1 MRLAILGLLA
11 MVLAV
16 GCASD
21 WARVRAE
28 DSPVAYRRFLADS
41 PRSSHAIE
49 ARERL
54 AYLLLDQRPTRS
66 GYEQFR
72 SDFPDSE
79 WLSELDAR
87 FEQRDFEAARAIG
100 TVSAYERFLAEH
112 AAGALAAR
120 VEGNLVYL
128 RSNGFGSDPAALAG
142 FAAAHPVS
150 DFADEALR
158 TVAGLQAHR
167 STPLRRVG
175 LEISIVPE
183 LPDARRL
190 AVVFAER
197 AEQGFRGSGIELV
210 PAGDGRVPEVD
221 AWLRIEHEEV
231 AVGTELQGGRVT
243 GAGTLARTRVTLTS
257 ASNGAPIWSEEF
269 TFRAA
274 SLEKR
279 AGSSVLFS
287 PRAPAFWSQFFVPV
301 ATWPTQTALRP
312 AFDLRPGVAAVSAEL
327 GRAVALFGDG
337 SFREVD
343 LADPNQPGVL
353 WEYARPPD
361 LSAFSGVRRLDGRVV
376 LFGEDGI
383 EVVVPSADGPM
394 VVRRLDRAQTGAV
407 TGVEVVG
414 DHWIVAGS
422 RGLLRVPIDEG
433 APEELSGNALRGLA
447 RTERDLWAIDDEH
460 LYRVP
465 VEGAHPGPV
474 APVMRLERGM
484 RPIGLRAGADT
495 ALVWDDRSIL
505 VLDLSVPARPRLRMR
520 LRARDVGQ
528 ITDAAVVDGHAFLVG
543 ARGLQVLDLERGRV
557 IDSVDV
563 EGRLAL
569 DASGRHLV
577 VVGPD
582 RLQVVDVTAWTLP
595 RHPASPEK

>member
-11 MVLAV
+11 GVLAF

-28 DSPVAYRRFLADS
+28 DSAVAYRRFLADS
-41 PRSSHAIE
+41 PRSSHAAE

-54 AYLLLDQRPTRS
+54 AYLLLTQRPNRS

-72 SDFPDSE
+72 SDFPDSAF
-79 WLSELDAR
+79 LPELDVR
-87 FEQRDFEAARAIG
+87 FEERDFETARAIG

-112 AAGALAAR
+112 ADGALAAR
-120 VEGNLVYL
+120 VEGNLAYL
-128 RSNGFGSDPAALAG
+128 RSHGFGGDPAALAA
-142 FAAAHPVS
+142 FAETHPAS

-158 TVAGLQAHR
+158 TVAGLQTHR
-167 STPLRRVG
+167 SAPLRRVG
-175 LEISIVPE
+175 LQISILPE
-183 LPDARRL
+183 LPDSRRL
-190 AVVFAER
+190 AAVFAER
-197 AEQGFRGSGIELV
+197 AEQSFRGSGIQLV
-210 PAGDGRVPEVD
+210 PAGAGRTPEAD
-221 AWLRIEHEEV
+221 AWLHIEHEE
-231 AVGTELQGGRVT
+231 ASVGTDLRDGRVT
-243 GAGTLARTRVTLTS
+243 AAGIRARTRVTL
-257 ASNGAPIWSEEF
+257 ASVSDQAPIWSEEF
-269 TFRAA
+269 EFRASA
-274 SLEKR
+274 LEKR

-287 PRAPAFWSQFFVPV
+287 PRAPAFWSRFFVPV
-301 ATWPTQTALRP
+301 ATWPTQAALRP
-312 AFDLRPGVAAVSAEL
+312 AFGLRPGVAAVSADL

-343 LADPNQPGVL
+343 LADPARPGVL

-383 EVVVPSADGPM
+383 EVVAPTAEGPA
-394 VVRRLDRAQTGAV
+394 VVRRIGRAQAGAV
-407 TGVEVVG
+407 RGVEVVG

-422 RGLLRVPIDEG
+422 RGLLRVPIDGGE
-433 APEELSGNALRGLA
+433 PESLHRNAIRGLA
-447 RTERDLWAIDDEH
+447 RTGSDLWAIDDDH

-465 VEGAHPGPV
+465 IEGAHPGP
-474 APVMRLERGM
+474 ATPVMRLERGM
-484 RPIGLRAGADT
+484 RPIGVRAGADT

-505 VLDLSVPARPRLRMR
+505 VLDLSTPTRPRLRMR
-520 LRARDVGQ
+520 LRTRDVGP
-528 ITDAAVVDGHAFLVG
+528 IADAAVVEGHAFLVG

-595 RHPASPEK
+595 RHPAAPRN